1 MLGAILQG
9 MISAIALA
17 IERHGMKRDQH
28 VIEEHYDIGP
38 LMPHDKS
45 LPMIECLGVF
55 WMQTGAMLERT
66 IHDNRDRPGQLVQ
79 FSPGFGKV
87 LGLVL
92 GEAFQRRDCDLAMG
106 FQHLRELGFV

>member
-1 MLGAILQG
+1 MLSAIRQLTVP
-9 MISAIALA
+9 AIALA
-17 IERHGMKRDQH
+17 IKGDGTKRDQQ

-38 LMPHDKS
+38 LMPHDQS
-45 LPMIECLGVF
+45 LPIIECLGVF

-79 FSPGFGKV
+79 LVPGFGKV

-106 FQHLRELGFV
+106 LQHLRELGFV